1 MLTKDY
7 NQRLKYNTFYGITRW
22 SETTFKKLLT
32 SSVHS
37 PLVHCLFGIF
47 LGRGGGGEFG
57 HETLTTHHT
66 SHLYKCP
73 DSRHF
78 KAKG

>member
-47 LGRGGGGEFG
+47 SREGGRGGIR
-57 HETLTTHHT
+57 TWDTHYT
-66 SHLYKCP
+66 SYK
-73 DSRHF
+73 SF
-78 KAKG
+78 I